1 MRSAGTNAALP
12 SPPFLRQGSQAWDTY
27 RDSAMM
33 WDLRTCSQPQG
44 SFQVWEQQQN
54 CSSASPQGALAGHV
68 LRMDGSREE
77 LAVHS
82 SGRFS
87 VQVSGSTHMSQVPCP
102 GCHTSQPHRAPLASS
117 APPWSQGRCSG
128 HKQHNT
134 LRTLSPAQL
143 GLSTHQGWA
152 QPSSCKCGFASCRQ
166 TWYKVPPE
174 PQLQPQSASTT
185 PSESSLQE
193 KTKAG
198 NNARGCRVPVGLRRT
213 PGSAAG
219 EAEPAGSQITQEGV
233 SGGR

>member
-1 MRSAGTNAALP
+1 MGSPVGLWVSWSLTSPKPLGASPSPASMMVPALSLLGTMGTLLGGVHLARPLGMWAGGLHPQERRMRSAGTNATLP

-77 LAVHS
+77 LALHS

-102 GCHTSQPHRAPLASS
+102 GCHTSQPHRAPWPALLLHGAREGVQVTNSTTHS
-117 APPWSQGRCSG
+117 AP
-128 HKQHNT
+128 
-134 LRTLSPAQL
+134 SP
-143 GLSTHQGWA
+143 
-152 QPSSCKCGFASCRQ
+152 QPR
-166 TWYKVPPE
+166 WV
-174 PQLQPQSASTT
+174 
-185 PSESSLQE
+185 
-193 KTKAG
+193 
-198 NNARGCRVPVGLRRT
+198 
-213 PGSAAG
+213 
-219 EAEPAGSQITQEGV
+219 
-233 SGGR
+233 